1 MRILVTGA
9 TGLIGRQLC
18 GFLAQQF
25 KVTALTRNVDNAQ
38 ALFGRKVTCISTLE
52 TINFDTVD
60 VVVNLAGEP
69 IAEKRWST
77 KQKHLITESRI
88 NITQQLVTKI
98 TQATTPPHTFI
109 SGSAIGFYGRQNSHI
124 TIDETF
130 NDYNPEFSHH
140 LCNEWEQ
147 TARRAE
153 SRNTRVCVLRTGI
166 VLSQDAGALTKMLPA
181 FKLCLGGKMADGQ
194 QMMSWIHIDDI
205 VNIILHLINNQHLS
219 GTFNATAPNPVSNQE
234 FTKILASTLSRPAVL
249 PMPKIVLRLL
259 FGEMADLLIYGQTV
273 IPKKLLDSQFSFRF
287 NHLDKALANLLR

>member
-52 TINFDTVD
+52 TINFDTID

-98 TQATTPPHTFI
+98 SQATTPPHTFI
-109 SGSAIGFYGRQNSHI
+109 SGSAIGFYGRQNSQI

-194 QMMSWIHIDDI
+194 QMMSWIHIDDM
-205 VNIILHLINNQHLS
+205 VNIILHLINNQHLA